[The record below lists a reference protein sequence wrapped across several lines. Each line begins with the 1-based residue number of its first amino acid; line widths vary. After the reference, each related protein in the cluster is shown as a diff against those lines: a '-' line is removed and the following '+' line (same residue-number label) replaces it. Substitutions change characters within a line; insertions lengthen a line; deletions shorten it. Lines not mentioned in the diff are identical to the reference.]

1 MDSNV
6 LAYFDEIPDKYLVLM
21 AEYNW
26 DKLEEL
32 CMLLTLDMEITN
44 QERLRN

>member
-1 MDSNV
+1 MDSSI

-26 DKLEEL
+26 EKLEEL
-32 CMLLTLDMEITN
+32 CLLLTLDIEIAN
-44 QERLRN
+44 QGRLKN

>member
-6 LAYFDEIPDKYLVLM
+6 LAYFDEIPDKYLILM

-26 DKLEEL
+26 GKLEEL
-32 CMLLTLDMEITN
+32 CLLLTLDIEIANQGRLTN
-44 QERLRN
+44 

>member
-26 DKLEEL
+26 EKLEEL
-32 CMLLTLDMEITN
+32 CTLLTLDIEIAN
-44 QERLRN
+44 QGRLKN

>member
-1 MDSNV
+1 MESNI

-21 AEYNW
+21 AECNW

-32 CMLLTLDMEITN
+32 CLLVTLDIEVAN
-44 QERLRN
+44 QERLKN

>member
-1 MDSNV
+1 MGSNV

-26 DKLEEL
+26 EKLEEL
-32 CMLLTLDMEITN
+32 CVLLTLDIEVAN
-44 QERLRN
+44 QERLSN

>member
-6 LAYFDEIPDKYLVLM
+6 LTYFDEIPDKYLVLM

-26 DKLEEL
+26 EKLEEL
-32 CMLLTLDMEITN
+32 CVLLTLDIEVAN
-44 QERLRN
+44 QERLSN

>member
-1 MDSNV
+1 MESNV

-32 CMLLTLDMEITN
+32 CALLTLDIEIAN
-44 QERLRN
+44 QGRLKN

>member
-1 MDSNV
+1 MDNSI
-6 LAYFDEIPDKYLVLM
+6 LAYFDEIPDKYLILM
-21 AEYNW
+21 VECDW

-32 CMLLTLDMEITN
+32 CMLLTLNIEVAN

>member
-1 MDSNV
+1 MESNV

-26 DKLEEL
+26 EKLEEL
-32 CMLLTLDMEITN
+32 CILLTLDIEVAN
-44 QERLRN
+44 QGRLSN

>member
-1 MDSNV
+1 MDSSV

-26 DKLEEL
+26 EKLEEL
-32 CMLLTLDMEITN
+32 CLLLTLDMEIARQGRLTN
-44 QERLRN
+44 

>member
-1 MDSNV
+1 MDNSI
-6 LAYFDEIPDKYLVLM
+6 LAYFDEIPDKYLILM
-21 AEYNW
+21 AECDW

-32 CMLLTLDMEITN
+32 CMLLTLNIEVAN

>member
-6 LAYFDEIPDKYLVLM
+6 LAYFDEIPDKYLVMM

-32 CMLLTLDMEITN
+32 CTLLTLDMEIA
-44 QERLRN
+44 QQGRLKN

>member
-1 MDSNV
+1 MGSNI

-32 CMLLTLDMEITN
+32 CTLLTLDIEITN